1 MNNLGCTTDTPFVRK
16 HEEHTGDASM
26 IYLDLEQTQ
35 HADERHRMTIES
47 LGATLLTKSNTAAIL
62 AKTVALSIGHL
73 QGAKWVK
80 LRPKKL
86 HQTCTKLS

>member
-16 HEEHTGDASM
+16 HEEHTGDARM

-47 LGATLLTKSNTAAIL
+47 LGATLLTKANTASIL

-73 QGAKWVK
+73 QEAKRLM
-80 LRPKKL
+80 LRRKSL
-86 HQTCTKLS
+86 HQTYTNLS